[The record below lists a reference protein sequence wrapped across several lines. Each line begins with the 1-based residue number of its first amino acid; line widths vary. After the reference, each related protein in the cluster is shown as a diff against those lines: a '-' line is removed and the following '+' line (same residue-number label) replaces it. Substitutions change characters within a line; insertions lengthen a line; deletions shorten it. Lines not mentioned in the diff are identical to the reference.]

1 MAIARA
7 ALPKRVVQSDFA
19 GGGLTATVVHSIQT
33 SFLNERIVDSTEAPA
48 QSGRAFNSAS

>member
-19 GGGLTATVVHSIQT
+19 GGRRMKAMAQGATRD
-33 SFLNERIVDSTEAPA
+33 L
-48 QSGRAFNSAS
+48 